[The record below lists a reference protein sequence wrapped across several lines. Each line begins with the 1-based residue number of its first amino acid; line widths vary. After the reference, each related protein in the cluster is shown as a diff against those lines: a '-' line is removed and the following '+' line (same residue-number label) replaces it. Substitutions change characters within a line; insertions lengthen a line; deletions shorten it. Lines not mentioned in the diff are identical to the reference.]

1 MAVLGPV
8 SDRKDLWDPMNE
20 NARVKFQLNNF
31 NPSFMNN
38 KNQKPSP
45 TKSDQNTDSSENNLS
60 KSAEIDGVLNASNT
74 SSASTVSSTSNS
86 KTTTTNEFLKP
97 SKSNSNAALSLADF
111 INSVKFSTSE
121 PNLSFNNNSNAKTNN
136 TNICSLI
143 RQSISFN
150 EDADLEEKLEFGSKK
165 ENLNET
171 DENKSDSRPLKN
183 HVSNGK
189 IFSQVT

>member
-1 MAVLGPV
+1 M
-8 SDRKDLWDPMNE
+8 DE

-31 NPSFMNN
+31 NPSFVNN
-38 KNQKPSP
+38 RNQKLSP
-45 TKSDQNTDSSENNLS
+45 TKSDLNNDSSENNLS
-60 KSAEIDGVLNASNT
+60 KSADLDGVLNASNT
-74 SSASTVSSTSNS
+74 SSASTVSSTSNPT
-86 KTTTTNEFLKP
+86 KTTTANEFLKP
-97 SKSNSNAALSLADF
+97 NKSNSNAALSLADF

-121 PNLSFNNNSNAKTNN
+121 PNLSFNNNSNANKTHN

-150 EDADLEEKLEFGSKK
+150 EDTDTEEKIDFGSKK

-171 DENKSDSRPLKN
+171 DENKSDSRPLKT